1 MTLIER
7 LKGMTEEESINEM
20 YGNGIGFFKQHAIK
34 LYLENY
40 LKSKGYKARKYDR
53 TFTAY
58 LIRDVPERNEPIL
71 IDFGG
76 LSIENKPVLNI
87 VVRDVNNGNKHLN
100 DYVLQLFGEFGIRDP
115 KFEQNQEGTRIY
127 HLRR

>member
-7 LKGMTEEESINEM
+7 LKGMTEEERLNEM
-20 YGNGIGFFKQHAIK
+20 YGNGIGFIKQLAIK
-34 LYLENY
+34 LWVENY
-40 LKSKGYKARKYDR
+40 LQSKGYKARRYDR

-58 LIRDVPERNEPIL
+58 ITRDVPERTEPIS

-76 LSIENKPVLNI
+76 LSIENKPILNI
-87 VVRDVNNGNKHLN
+87 VVRDVNNENRYLN
-100 DYVLQLFGEFGIRDP
+100 EHVLQLLGEFGVRDP
-115 KFEQNQEGTRIY
+115 KYEQNQEGTRIY